1 MALLLL
7 TYKKLLEPQ
16 SKQSGM
22 GRLFETICKKNK
34 KSETLNQFLVYFEE
48 EKEKSCVEPDDIE
61 HTQNE

>member
-1 MALLLL
+1 
-7 TYKKLLEPQ
+7 
-16 SKQSGM
+16 M

-61 HTQNE
+61 HTQSELVSTSSVHNE